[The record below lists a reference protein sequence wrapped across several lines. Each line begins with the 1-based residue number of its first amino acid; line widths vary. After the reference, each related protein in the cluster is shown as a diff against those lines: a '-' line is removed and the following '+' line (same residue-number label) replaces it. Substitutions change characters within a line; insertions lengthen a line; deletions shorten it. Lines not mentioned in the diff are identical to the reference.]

1 MHKMLY
7 MTRNVHAANFVK
19 NMRFDAMAF
28 GTGAGD
34 ELTMTDNAAT
44 HIANTATN
52 YNVIKTSD
60 GTIDVG

>member
-1 MHKMLY
+1 

-19 NMRFDAMAF
+19 NMRFGAMAF
-28 GTGAGD
+28 GTAAGD
-34 ELTMTDNAAT
+34 ALTGAADAT

-52 YNVIKTSD
+52 YDVVKTSD